1 MGRPDRSSNWG
12 RRAGSSVSEHALEVL
27 EFHRVL
33 EAVAERAATDM
44 AKERIRAFRPAADR
58 ERVSAMLRQVDAAM
72 RFVDEEPS
80 WGFPFVPDCRPGL
93 RLLSAEGAVLEPLQL
108 HRIGLLLR
116 ASRLTAAELDA
127 RQDRR
132 PELVPIRDRLLE
144 ERDAEN
150 TLERSVDGEGQVLDT
165 ASKELRQI
173 RSRLKGAH
181 ARVVQQLE
189 GYMRRLPERI
199 VVADGSVTIRE
210 GRYVIPIR
218 REGRS
223 EVGGIVHDESHTGA
237 TLFVEPPIAIE
248 LMNRLRDLEREEA
261 REIRRVLGEL
271 SARMLPLRDALAGA
285 LDALV
290 ELDAAVA
297 RARTALAWRA
307 SVPEMLPEDERT
319 LRLLE
324 ARHPLLLEAS
334 QREVVPYDL
343 ELLPGER
350 ALVVSGPNTG
360 GKSVFLK
367 ATGLVCALA
376 QSGVVPP
383 VGKGTRLPMLSSV
396 FADIGDEQSI
406 AESLSTFSAHLANLA
421 DILRD
426 ADERSLVL
434 IDEMGTGTD
443 PAEGA
448 VLARAVL
455 EVLVQRGCL
464 TIVSS
469 HLGQLK
475 QLAGEGTGIVNA
487 SLQFDPERMEP
498 TYKLVKGRP
507 GRSFG
512 LAIARRLGFPGEV
525 LDRAESY
532 QDGGEAR
539 MDEVLEVLEQREREV
554 ERVASELQRER
565 EDLRTRAEE
574 VERRTRELREAE
586 RSADERARQR
596 ERRLLMDARGEV
608 EQAIADLRSAVAEAD
623 LDEAARAAR
632 RKVEAAA
639 ERARQAGSRDDEP
652 PGSRG
657 GAPDLGPGARVR
669 VRATGAKGRVAE
681 VRDDRALVEV
691 GALRMEL
698 PVTDL
703 EPLERQSEPSRSVGG
718 WTGPAPEAVH
728 TEVDF
733 RGLRV
738 DEIDVVLMRALDQAV
753 FEDLSELRII
763 HGKGTGA
770 LRQRV
775 GELLAGDV
783 RVRAFRMG
791 GPTEGGAGVTVVTL
805 S

>member
-1 MGRPDRSSNWG
+1 MARPGRTSNRG
-12 RRAGSSVSEHALEVL
+12 RRAGSIVSEHALRVL

-33 EAVAERAATDM
+33 DVVAGRAATDM
-44 AKERIRAFRPAADR
+44 AKERVRALRPTADR
-58 ERVSAMLRQVDAAM
+58 QRVSAMLRQVDAVM
-72 RFVDEEPS
+72 RFVEEEPS
-80 WGFPFVPDCRPGL
+80 WGFPVVPDCRPGL
-93 RLLSAEGAVLEPLQL
+93 RLLAAEGAVLEPIQL
-108 HRIGLLLR
+108 HRVGLLLR

-127 RQDRR
+127 RQEHP
-132 PELVPIRDRLLE
+132 PELAVIRERLVE
-144 ERDAEN
+144 EGHTEN
-150 TLERSVDGEGQVLDT
+150 ILERSVDGAGEVLDA
-165 ASKELRQI
+165 ASKELRQV

-181 ARVVQQLE
+181 ARVVRQLE
-189 GYMRRLPERI
+189 GYMRGLPERF
-199 VVADGSVTIRE
+199 VVTDGSVTIRE

-248 LMNRLRDLEREEA
+248 LMNKLRELEREEA
-261 REIRRVLGEL
+261 REIRRILGEL
-271 SARMLPLRDALAGA
+271 SAQLVPLRHALVGA

-290 ELDAAVA
+290 ELDSALA

-307 SVPEMLPEDERT
+307 SVPLMLPEDERT
-319 LRLLE
+319 LCLVE

-334 QREVVPYDL
+334 QGEVVPYDL

-383 VGKGTRLPMLSSV
+383 VGRGTRLPMLSSV

-421 DILRD
+421 DIMRD
-426 ADERSLVL
+426 ADDRSLVL

-448 VLARAVL
+448 ALAQAVL
-455 EVLVQRGCL
+455 EALVQRGCL
-464 TIVSS
+464 TLVSS

-475 QLAGEGTGIVNA
+475 QLAGEGTGVVNA
-487 SLQFDPERMEP
+487 SLQFDSDRMEP
-498 TYKLVKGRP
+498 TYHLVKGRP

-512 LAIARRLGFPGEV
+512 LAIARRLGFPGDV
-525 LDRAESY
+525 IDRAESFR
-532 QDGGEAR
+532 DSGDAR
-539 MDEVLEVLEQREREV
+539 MDEILESLERREREA
-554 ERVASELQRER
+554 ERVSVELRRER
-565 EDLRTRAEE
+565 EDVRRRAEE
-574 VERRTRELREAE
+574 IERRTRDLREAE
-586 RSADERARQR
+586 RSSDERARQR
-596 ERRLLMDARGEV
+596 ARQLLMEARSEV
-608 EQAIADLRSAVAEAD
+608 EEVISGLRSVASEAD
-623 LDEAARAAR
+623 LDEAARSAR
-632 RKVEAAA
+632 RRVEAAA
-639 ERARQAGSRDDEP
+639 ERARKTRATDAVPAGSRD
-652 PGSRG
+652 
-657 GAPDLGPGARVR
+657 GAPDLGPGSRVR

-681 VRDDRALVEV
+681 VRDDRAVVEV
-691 GALRMEL
+691 GVLRIEL
-698 PVTDL
+698 PINDL
-703 EPLERQSEPSRSVGG
+703 EPLGRQDEQPQRGGG
-718 WTGPAPEAVH
+718 WTGPAPDAVR
-728 TEVDF
+728 TEFDF

-738 DEIDVVLMRALDQAV
+738 DEIDVELMRALDQAIL
-753 FEDLSELRII
+753 EDLPELRII

-775 GELLAGDV
+775 GELLAGDA